1 MLRKAGNPFN
11 MILRVVFGIDQIAKG
26 CKWNWVQKTLLIT
39 NFYVFPPENEM
50 GEKNVGK
57 EVAHDCESPLWIP
70 TRLYVRKVSY
80 TLIHKTTNTF
90 ALPWCIRPI
99 YSSMVQRT
107 KKKDVIRYTSMAF
120 T

>member
-1 MLRKAGNPFN
+1 MLRKTGNPYN
-11 MILRVVFGIDQIAKG
+11 TLLRIVIAIDQTAKR
-26 CKWNWVQKTLLIT
+26 CEWNWLQKTLVIA

-50 GEKNVGK
+50 DGKNLGK

-80 TLIHKTTNTF
+80 TFIHKTSNTF
-90 ALPWCIRPI
+90 ALSWCIRPI